1 MKEYLKIA
9 WRNLWRNKR
18 RTLITIASIFFAVLL
33 ACLMRSMQLG
43 SYDMMEGTVI
53 RNSTGY
59 IQVHKQGY
67 WDDKT
72 INNTLIDTTNLCG
85 KINDLPNIS
94 IAIPRLETFA
104 LGSSGNLS
112 KGIVVIGTDPEIED
126 EVSGLSKKIQKGD
139 YLKKGDAGV
148 LIDTNLAKFLKL
160 EVGDSI
166 VLLGQGYH
174 GVTAAGIYPI
184 RGTLG
189 FPSSAMSNKLLYM
202 DLGTAQYLYGA
213 TDMLTSISIM
223 LDKPKRLEKSMK
235 EVNAALGP
243 DYEVMS
249 WREMNV
255 ELVQSVES
263 DNISGQFM
271 LGILYLVVGFGI
283 LGTMMMMTL
292 ERKREFG
299 VMVSV
304 GMQRYKLAIIIFF
317 ETVFLAIIGIIAGVL
332 VSTPIMYLLHLNPI
346 KLSGEAAKAMLDFNV
361 EPILPFSVAPA
372 IFLYQAF
379 VVFILTFIA
388 VIYPIMLI
396 FFFDRLKAI
405 RGR

>member
-1 MKEYLKIA
+1 MKEYFKIA
-9 WRNLWRNKR
+9 WRNLWRNKK
-18 RTLITIASIFFAVLL
+18 RTIITIASVFFAVLL
-33 ACLMRSMQLG
+33 ALMMRSMQLG

-53 RNSTGY
+53 KNSTGY
-59 IQVHKQGY
+59 IQVHKDGY

-72 INNTLIDTTNLCG
+72 INNAMIDT
-85 KINDLPNIS
+85 NDICSKLEAIPNIS
-94 IAIPRLETFA
+94 LVVPRIETFA

-112 KGIVVIGTDPEIED
+112 KGVVVIGTDPETEN
-126 EVSGLSKKIQKGD
+126 EVSGLAKKIQKGE
-139 YLKKGDAGV
+139 YLKKGDQGV
-148 LIDTNLAKFLKL
+148 LIDTNLAKFLKID
-160 EVGDSI
+160 VGDSI

-174 GVTAAGIYPI
+174 GVTAAGIYPV

-213 TDMLTSISIM
+213 DKMLTSVSIM
-223 LDKPKRLEKSMK
+223 LDKPKRLEKSLN
-235 EVNAALGP
+235 EVSTALGK

-263 DNISGQFM
+263 DNISGKFM
-271 LGILYLVVGFGI
+271 LGILYVVVGFGI

-304 GMQRYKLAIIIFF
+304 GMQRMKLGIIIFL
-317 ETVFLAIIGIIAGVL
+317 ETVFIAVVGILSGIVAGAPL
-332 VSTPIMYLLHLNPI
+332 MYYLHINPI
-346 KLSGEAAKAMLDFNV
+346 RLTGEAARAMLDFNV
-361 EPILPFSVAPA
+361 EPIMPFSLDPSIFYNQA
-372 IFLYQAF
+372 I
-379 VVFILTFIA
+379 VVFVLTFIA
-388 VIYPIMLI
+388 IIYPLVII
-396 FFFDRLKAI
+396 SRFNILKAM